1 MQNWRLI
8 RLVFAV
14 VVAHEIQ
21 GSMFY
26 LSESFRFREILLA
39 FGLKI
44 KANPQ
49 VFMNIYSGLLAA
61 RVLACTSLSV

>member
-1 MQNWRLI
+1 MWNCHLI

-21 GSMFY
+21 GSTFQIIRT
-26 LSESFRFREILLA
+26 LIRFREMLLA
-39 FGLKI
+39 LGSKI

-49 VFMNIYSGLLAA
+49 VSTAVYLQQEY
-61 RVLACTSLSV
+61 